1 MSDVRYWLWLSL
13 RLTPGSSSVDAVLK
27 HFDYDAK
34 AVFKADQKELER
46 VPGLSNEVI
55 DKLADKSLD
64 ETRDIYGWC
73 MTQNVG
79 LLAYDSPLYPER
91 LRSIPHPPVL
101 LYYKGKLPD
110 FDQNVCIAT
119 VGTRRITEYGQREGY
134 IICRDLAIAGAII
147 VSGMARGVDSICH
160 RGALDAGGHTV
171 AVLGCGI
178 NRVYPPENGSLM
190 DEISLSGTLLT
201 EFKPDT
207 PPVGSNFPI
216 RNRIISGLCQGTL
229 VVEAAEQSG
238 ALITARLASRQGRD
252 LFALP
257 GKVDEQNSQGPNSL
271 IQEGAKMVTTARD
284 ILVEYEFYYP
294 NVIRTENLPVFLP
307 RFVNGIHQREQ
318 VLKATKVLITKAATD
333 AWAEEEKKA
342 EKSAKK
348 SKSEKKPSLA
358 VPIPIEDD
366 ENLPIIEEDSA
377 DDSAEEA
384 AEGSAMTSASEE
396 IEVPKFIGKIQA
408 DILKLMPLDHPVSA
422 DDLAKQGQ
430 EVSTVLSAMTM
441 LEVGGLVRCLP
452 GGLYQRLK

>member
-13 RLTPGSSSVDAVLK
+13 RLSPGSSAIDTVLG
-27 HFDYDAK
+27 HFSYDAK
-34 AVFKADQKELER
+34 AVFKADRKELEK
-46 VPGLSNEVI
+46 VLGLKNEVI
-55 DKLADKSLD
+55 DALADKSLD
-64 ETRDIYGWC
+64 ETRDIFGWC

-79 LLAYDSPLYPER
+79 LLAYDNPLYPER

-110 FDQNVCIAT
+110 FDKNVCIAT
-119 VGTRRITEYGQREGY
+119 VGTRKISEYGQREGY
-134 IICRDLAIAGAII
+134 IICRDLAIAGAIV

-178 NRVYPPENGSLM
+178 NRVYPPENGPLM
-190 DEISLSGTLLT
+190 DEISLSGTLFT

-229 VVEAAEQSG
+229 VVEADDRSG
-238 ALITARLASRQGRD
+238 ALITARTAGQQGRD

-257 GKVDEQNSQGPNSL
+257 GKVDEQNSLGPNSL
-271 IQEGAKMVTTARD
+271 IKDGAKMVTCARD

-318 VLKATKVLITKAATD
+318 VLKATKVLITKAAND
-333 AWAEEEKKA
+333 AWAEEEKKNGKTA
-342 EKSAKK
+342 APKKK
-348 SKSEKKPSLA
+348 SKIKKKASTMVEEP
-358 VPIPIEDD
+358 E
-366 ENLPIIEEDSA
+366 IEELPFT
-377 DDSAEEA
+377 AEEPK
-384 AEGSAMTSASEE
+384 EQSAPEE

-408 DILKLMPLDHPVSA
+408 DILKLMPLDRPVSA

-452 GGLYQRLK
+452 GGLYQRIK

>member
-13 RLTPGSSSVDAVLK
+13 RLSPGSSAIDTVLK
-27 HFDYDAK
+27 HFSYDAK
-34 AVFKADQKELER
+34 AVFKAEPKELEK
-46 VPGLSNEVI
+46 VPGLKNDVI
-55 DKLADKSLD
+55 DALADKSLD

-110 FDQNVCIAT
+110 FDKNVCIAT
-119 VGTRRITEYGQREGY
+119 VGTRKISEYGQREGY
-134 IICRDLAIAGAII
+134 IISRDLAMAGAIV

-178 NRVYPPENGSLM
+178 NRVYPPENGPLM

-207 PPVGSNFPI
+207 PPIGSNFPI
-216 RNRIISGLCQGTL
+216 RNRIISGLCQGAL
-229 VVEAAEQSG
+229 VVEADEKSG
-238 ALITARLASRQGRD
+238 ALITARTASQQGRD

-257 GKVDEQNSQGPNSL
+257 GKVDEQNSLGPNSL
-271 IQEGAKMVTTARD
+271 IKDGAKMVTCARD
-284 ILVEYEFYYP
+284 ILVEYQFYYP
-294 NVIRTENLPVFLP
+294 DVIRIENLPVFLP
-307 RFVNGIHQREQ
+307 RFVSGIHQREQ
-318 VLKATKVLITKAATD
+318 VMKATKVLITKAATD
-333 AWAEEEKKA
+333 AWSKEEKEKTEKKSSPEKKA
-342 EKSAKK
+342 K
-348 SKSEKKPSLA
+348 SKKKALPSEDEA
-358 VPIPIEDD
+358 IIED
-366 ENLPIIEEDSA
+366 LPFAVEESVTESA
-377 DDSAEEA
+377 P
-384 AEGSAMTSASEE
+384 EE

>member
-13 RLTPGSSSVDAVLK
+13 RLSPGGSAIDTVLK
-27 HFDYDAK
+27 HFSYDAK
-34 AVFKADQKELER
+34 AVFKADSKELEK
-46 VPGLSNEVI
+46 VPGLKNEVI
-55 DKLADKSLD
+55 DALADKSLD
-64 ETRDIYGWC
+64 ETRDIYSWC

-110 FDQNVCIAT
+110 FDKNVCIAT

-134 IICRDLAIAGAII
+134 IISRDMAMAGAIV

-160 RGALDAGGHTV
+160 RGALDASGHTV

-178 NRVYPPENGSLM
+178 NRVYPPENGPLM

-207 PPVGSNFPI
+207 PPIGSNFPI

-229 VVEAAEQSG
+229 VVEADEKSG
-238 ALITARLASRQGRD
+238 ALITARTASQQGRD

-271 IQEGAKMVTTARD
+271 IKDGAKMVTCARD
-284 ILVEYEFYYP
+284 ILIEYEFYYP

-318 VLKATKVLITKAATD
+318 VLKATKVLITKAAND
-333 AWAEEEKKA
+333 AWAEEEKQ
-342 EKSAKK
+342 SANAKKK
-348 SKSEKKPSLA
+348 SKQKKSINPA
-358 VPIPIEDD
+358 DEPIVID
-366 ENLPIIEEDSA
+366 ELPFGTDQS
-377 DDSAEEA
+377 EEA
-384 AEGSAMTSASEE
+384 DNAASEE

-422 DDLAKQGQ
+422 DDIAKQGQ

>member
-1 MSDVRYWLWLSL
+1 MSDVRYWLWMSL
-13 RLTPGSSSVDAVLK
+13 RLAPGSSSIDPVLK
-27 HFDYDAK
+27 HFAYDAK
-34 AVFKADQKELER
+34 EVFKADQKELEK
-46 VPGLSNEVI
+46 VPGLKSETI
-55 DKLADKSLD
+55 DALADKSLD
-64 ETRDIYGWC
+64 ETRDLYSWC
-73 MTQNVG
+73 MSQNVG
-79 LLAYDSPLYPER
+79 LLAYDNPLYPER

-110 FDQNVCIAT
+110 FDKNVCIAT
-119 VGTRRITEYGQREGY
+119 VGTRKISEYGQREGY
-134 IICRDLAIAGAII
+134 IISRDLAIAGAIV

-178 NRVYPPENGSLM
+178 NRVYPPENGPLM

-207 PPVGSNFPI
+207 PPIGSNFPI

-229 VVEAAEQSG
+229 VVEADEKSG
-238 ALITARLASRQGRD
+238 ALITARTASQQGRD

-271 IQEGAKMVTTARD
+271 IKDGAKMVTCARD

-294 NVIRTENLPVFLP
+294 DVIRTENLPVFLP

-318 VLKATKVLITKAATD
+318 VINATKVLITQAATE
-333 AWAEEEKKA
+333 AWAKDEKKN
-342 EKSAKK
+342 
-348 SKSEKKPSLA
+348 SKTVTSEKKPKTKKKTASFKA
-358 VPIPIEDD
+358 EPTID
-366 ENLPIIEEDSA
+366 ELPFTVKEAEKESA
-377 DDSAEEA
+377 PQD
-384 AEGSAMTSASEE
+384 

-408 DILKLMPLDHPVSA
+408 DILKLMPTDRPVSA
-422 DDLAKQGQ
+422 DDIAKQGP

>member
-13 RLTPGSSSVDAVLK
+13 RLSPGSSAIDAVLG
-27 HFDYDAK
+27 HFSYDAK
-34 AVFKADQKELER
+34 AVFKADQKELEK
-46 VPGLSNEVI
+46 VPGLKNEVI
-55 DKLADKSLD
+55 DALADKSLD
-64 ETRDIYGWC
+64 ETRDIYSWC

-110 FDQNVCIAT
+110 FDKNVCIAT
-119 VGTRRITEYGQREGY
+119 VGTRKITEYGQREGY
-134 IICRDLAIAGAII
+134 IICRDLAMAGAIV

-178 NRVYPPENGSLM
+178 NRVYPPENGPLM
-190 DEISLSGTLLT
+190 DEISLSGTLFT

-207 PPVGSNFPI
+207 APIGSNFPI

-229 VVEAAEQSG
+229 VVEADDHSG
-238 ALITARLASRQGRD
+238 ALITARTASQQGRD

-271 IQEGAKMVTTARD
+271 IKDGAKMVTCARD
-284 ILVEYEFYYP
+284 VLVEYEFYYP

-307 RFVNGIHQREQ
+307 RFVTGIHQREQ
-318 VLKATKVLITKAATD
+318 VMKATKVLITKAATD
-333 AWAEEEKKA
+333 AWAEEEKMNG
-342 EKSAKK
+342 ETTEPTKK
-348 SKSEKKPSLA
+348 SKAKKK
-358 VPIPIEDD
+358 
-366 ENLPIIEEDSA
+366 SA
-377 DDSAEEA
+377 PVAEEP
-384 AEGSAMTSASEE
+384 AEDLPFTVEDPKESNEPEE

-408 DILKLMPLDHPVSA
+408 DILKLMPLDRPVSA